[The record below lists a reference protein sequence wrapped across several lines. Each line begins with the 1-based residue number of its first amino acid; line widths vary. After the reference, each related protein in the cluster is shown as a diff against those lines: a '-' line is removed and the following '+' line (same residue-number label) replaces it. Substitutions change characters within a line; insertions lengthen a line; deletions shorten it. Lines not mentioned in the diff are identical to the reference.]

1 MRYIEYRRTNDC
13 RTEETRYGWARQ
25 QGPQNKQRRHSSG
38 EEEGAIGAKEAKR
51 KREEAVK
58 DEERAIKEEEG
69 TFEQKKKVR
78 PSRKERYIQALEAG
92 TIRGDKKW

>member
-1 MRYIEYRRTNDC
+1 MGCIECRETNDG
-13 RTEETRYGWARQ
+13 RTEEIRYRQARQ
-25 QGPQNKQRRHSSG
+25 QGRPNKQRRLGSG

-58 DEERAIKEEEG
+58 DEEGTTNDEEG

-92 TIRGDKKW
+92 TIRGN